1 MAVTPELIGLAPL
14 VVGVP
19 AGLQLAVLGGGVRM
33 PLVEVAETTPVPQ
46 AVPVVARPVPLA
58 PVYVAPVYPR
68 KQDRN

>member
-1 MAVTPELIGLAPL
+1 
-14 VVGVP
+14 
-19 AGLQLAVLGGGVRM
+19 M